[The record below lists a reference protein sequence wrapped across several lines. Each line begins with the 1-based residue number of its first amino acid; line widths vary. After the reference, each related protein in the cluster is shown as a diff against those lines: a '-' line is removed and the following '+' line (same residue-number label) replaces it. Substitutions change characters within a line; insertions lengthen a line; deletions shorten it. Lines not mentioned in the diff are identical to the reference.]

1 MRITYRATCGFRVDI
16 HGGGKG
22 LVAFTVARSLS
33 RDGRHRVAGTR
44 SMMAV
49 ESTTLVSPPYVDSVL
64 ICGRVLREI
73 RRQAGLR
80 LVDLAGG
87 RAAIARL
94 SRLERQSA
102 CRLAAPFLNHLL
114 KALHI
119 GAIFTTLE
127 AWHGAIVAHAIT
139 WHTRGDPR
147 AVRRTVTA
155 LGLILAPC
163 PPEARLLAE
172 IFAMQSAEPQTA
184 GGTGATMRGLS
195 QRAEREAAW
204 PAAAWAYL
212 FESEAHEARGD
223 HEAALAAAMGAVGIP
238 QTAGTAL
245 PLLCLGASAARAFA
259 RCGRPAD
266 GLVILEGVPIGVSHP
281 FAAAQLARA
290 AALLHQAGGAR
301 GRAASC
307 LERAA
312 DAATIIPNPALG
324 AEIRQDLA
332 LLYARDGLPD
342 LASTERLRA
351 AALSRR
357 AGHVDSALAL
367 IDAALGIG

>member
-1 MRITYRATCGFRVDI
+1 
-16 HGGGKG
+16 
-22 LVAFTVARSLS
+22 
-33 RDGRHRVAGTR
+33 
-44 SMMAV
+44 MAV
-49 ESTTLVSPPYVDSVL
+49 ESPTLVSPGDVGSIL

-94 SRLERQSA
+94 SRLERQLA
-102 CRLAAPFLNHLL
+102 CRLPAPFLNGLL

-119 GAIFTTLE
+119 GATFTALD
-127 AWHGAIVAHAIT
+127 AWHGAIVADAIA
-139 WHTRGDPR
+139 WHTRGDGR
-147 AVRRTVTA
+147 AVRRAVTA
-155 LGLILAPC
+155 LGLIVAPC
-163 PPEARLLAE
+163 PPETRLLAE
-172 IFAMQSAEPQTA
+172 TFAAQSAESQTSSCTA
-184 GGTGATMRGLS
+184 ATMRGLS
-195 QRAEREAAW
+195 QRAERVAAW

-223 HEAALAAAMGAVGIP
+223 QEAALSAAMGAVGIP
-238 QTAGTAL
+238 QTADTAL

-266 GLVILEGVPIGVSHP
+266 GLVILEGVPIGASHP
-281 FAAAQLARA
+281 FAVAQLARA
-290 AALLHQAGGAR
+290 AALVHQAGGAR

-312 DAATIIPNPALG
+312 DAAARIPNPALG

-332 LLYARDGLPD
+332 LLYARDGLSD

-357 AGHVDSALAL
+357 AGYVDSALAL
-367 IDAALGIG
+367 IDAALGID